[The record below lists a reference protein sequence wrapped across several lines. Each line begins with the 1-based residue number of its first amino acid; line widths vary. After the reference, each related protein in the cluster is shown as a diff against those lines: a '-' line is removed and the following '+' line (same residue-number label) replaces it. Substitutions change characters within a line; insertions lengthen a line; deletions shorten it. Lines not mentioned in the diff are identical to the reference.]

1 MPNGRLVQS
10 LSRGLAIL
18 DLVARSENGMA
29 LRDIREAMGL
39 KASTAHNLLRT
50 MVAAGYLEKVTGP
63 IRYRLGGA
71 VLDLVHEHGDNA
83 LMKRASAVLPELY
96 GQLRDILN
104 LDPSVLGPHEQL
116 NNSSPQ
122 STDWTITLGR
132 VVGAE
137 CTMVLRVSPERP
149 TILERPSKVLHPYG
163 SAVTLAFQAYWS
175 QPERDAYRQ
184 RHPFWRLGEPRWGT
198 EDNLDDFLAEVRHNG
213 YSMPDIHGPEI
224 LRVAVPVF
232 GPGHEIVAV
241 LGAGRW
247 KKSMSD
253 QDKQKYIEIVKVA
266 ADRIGEQTS
275 NIGEESAHTI

>member
-1 MPNGRLVQS
+1 MPDGRLVQS

-50 MVAAGYLEKVTGP
+50 MVASGYLDKVTGP

-71 VLDLVHEHGDNA
+71 VLDLVHEYGDNA
-83 LMKRASAVLPELY
+83 LVNRASEVLPELY
-96 GQLRDILN
+96 EQLRGILN
-104 LDPSVLGPHEQL
+104 LDPSVLGPHEKL
-116 NNSSPQ
+116 NNSSFE
-122 STDWTITLGR
+122 SADWTITLGR
-132 VVGAE
+132 AVGAE
-137 CTMVLRVSPERP
+137 CMMVLRVSPERP
-149 TILERPSKVLHPYG
+149 KILERPNKVLHPYG

-175 QPERDAYRQ
+175 QSERDAYRL

-198 EDNLDDFLAEVRHNG
+198 EEKLDDFLAEVRRKG
-213 YSMPDIHGPEI
+213 YSIPDIHGPEI
-224 LRVAVPVF
+224 LRLAVPVF
-232 GPGHEIVAV
+232 GPGHEILAV

-253 QDKQKYIEIVKVA
+253 QDRQKYIAMVKA
-266 ADRIGEQTS
+266 AAARIG
-275 NIGEESAHTI
+275 G